1 MNDEIPDLVL
11 RAVTGE
17 LTAAE
22 RDRLD
27 ARAAGDPRLR
37 AELEEARRTAA
48 LLRGARAE
56 GFPAGFAARVT
67 RRVADEGRRGPLS
80 GRLLQRQFLRLLAPT
95 LAAALVLGAYAL
107 RGPHRFRQSTVESLL
122 GLTPITGESWIGVE
136 PPPFDPPRGNRR

>member
-1 MNDEIPDLVL
+1 MNHETPDLVL

-37 AELEEARRTAA
+37 AELEEAHRTAA
-48 LLRGARAE
+48 LLRGARAQ

-67 RRVADEGRRGPLS
+67 RRIADEGRRGPFS
-80 GRLLQRQFLRLLAPT
+80 GSLLQRQFLRLLAPT

-107 RGPHRFRQSTVESLL
+107 GGPHRFRQSTVESLL
-122 GLTPITGESWIGVE
+122 GLTPITGESWIASE
-136 PPPFDPPRGNRR
+136 MPPSYVPRGDRR